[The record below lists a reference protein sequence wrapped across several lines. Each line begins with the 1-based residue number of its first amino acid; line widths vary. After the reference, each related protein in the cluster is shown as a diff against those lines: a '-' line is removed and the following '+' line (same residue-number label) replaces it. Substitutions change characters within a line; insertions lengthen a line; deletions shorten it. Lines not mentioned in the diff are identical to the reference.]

1 MPCIDAYRDA
11 HARGQPYPSYQ
22 TDRNGNMTMVDVN
35 PKNSRSINTSSSS
48 YDPDWKQTFHV
59 TLSFA
64 DGSPART
71 HAIQSSLRP
80 YRPTYFHFWQ
90 LKTFWHESKICDDD
104 IEEHSFE
111 EMETVPAME
120 ASLVQNV
127 HVQRLVHEM
136 NEFKHYFLQRVS
148 SNPNSDIANFWL
160 RKSKKPVL
168 AVLLVHKPGK
178 GLVIYR
184 GTNMEVR
191 YVNTEHQKKKKTGQI
206 E

>member
-11 HARGQPYPSYQ
+11 HARGQPYPTYE
-22 TDRNGNMTMVDVN
+22 TDTNGNMTMVKSNVN
-35 PKNSRSINTSSSS
+35 KSGLGINSS
-48 YDPDWKQTFHV
+48 YDPDWKQSFHV

-120 ASLVQNV
+120 ASLVQNA
-127 HVQRLVHEM
+127 HVQRMVQEM

-148 SNPNSDIANFWL
+148 SNHNSDIAKFWL

-168 AVLLVHKPGK
+168 AVLLVNKPGK
-178 GLVIYR
+178 GLVVYR

-191 YVNTEHQKKKKTGQI
+191 YVMSKKMNRKRGHI
-206 E
+206 